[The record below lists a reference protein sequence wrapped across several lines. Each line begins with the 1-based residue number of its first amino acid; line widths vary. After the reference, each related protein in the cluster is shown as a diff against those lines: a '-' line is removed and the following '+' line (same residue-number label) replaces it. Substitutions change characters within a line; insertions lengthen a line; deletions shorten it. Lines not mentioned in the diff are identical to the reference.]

1 MSFLLDSWSEYKDS
15 NLGPPG
21 PKPGALPDCAT
32 LRRGHILTAL
42 RPYSGGLARII
53 SPLPFQKQ
61 EVWSDKVRP
70 MQPNSLQLP
79 WLEPGE
85 PFPSLAKAWGPQSQ
99 APGLLAAGGQLD
111 VMTLRDAYSHGI
123 FPWFSDGQPILWW
136 SPDPR
141 MVLQVANFRLHR
153 SLRKT
158 LQAFR
163 NSSACEI
170 RFDSAFR
177 EVIQSCATSPRA
189 GQGGTWIVPDMVE
202 AYVGLHRAGN
212 AHSVETWV
220 DGQLV
225 GGLYCVSLGKAVF
238 GESMFTRVPDA
249 SKVALVALVGFCRHH
264 HIGTIDCQQNTRH
277 LASLGAHEIGR
288 NNFVDMVKQASRQT
302 APNWQFD
309 PLYWRELLPT
319 T

>member
-1 MSFLLDSWSEYKDS
+1 M
-15 NLGPPG
+15 
-21 PKPGALPDCAT
+21 
-32 LRRGHILTAL
+32 
-42 RPYSGGLARII
+42 
-53 SPLPFQKQ
+53 Q
-61 EVWSDKVRP
+61 SDKVRP
-70 MQPNSLQLP
+70 MQPNSLHLP

-111 VMTLRDAYSHGI
+111 VKTLRDAYCHGI

-158 LQAFR
+158 LQAFCS
-163 NSSACEI
+163 SSACEI

-177 EVIQSCATSPRA
+177 EVIQNCADSPRA

-202 AYVGLHRAGN
+202 AYVRLHHAGD
-212 AHSVETWV
+212 AHSIETWV

-225 GGLYCVSLGKAVF
+225 GGLYCVSLGKVVF
-238 GESMFTRVPDA
+238 GESMFTRIPDA
-249 SKVALVALVGFCRHH
+249 SKVALAALVSFCRHH
-264 HIGTIDCQQNTRH
+264 HISAIDCQQNTSH
-277 LASLGAHEIGR
+277 LASLGAHEIAR
-288 NNFVDMVKQASRQT
+288 NDFVKVVARASMET

-309 PLYWRELLPT
+309 PLYWRELLPKT
-319 T
+319 